1 MSGWVA
7 ETYERSRRLPGYR
20 ATLDQQGASGPGD
33 VAFAGDAATVADQL
47 RRLVDAGATELVAM
61 PFGFDQD
68 HRRTLELLGDLSGPG

>member
-1 MSGWVA
+1 
-7 ETYERSRRLPGYR
+7 
-20 ATLDQQGASGPGD
+20 